1 MNTINK
7 ITVYS
12 IVFCLFAFFVC
23 SPLHAQKTKK
33 GMIWGELLDNFTRE
47 SLIGAKVTLLT
58 ADSVAIDSII
68 TNKSS
73 CVNNIW
79 GAWYFEVPF
88 QMEKS
93 LVKFEYDGYE
103 TCYLAIPAHT
113 FKGRNDMKR
122 FDAYTRRIPRSR
134 MDRDL
139 KEVAVVATKVKF
151 YMKKDTLVFN
161 ADAFQLAEGSMLDA
175 LIRQLPGAEL
185 KDDGRILVNG
195 RQVESLLLNGEDFFK
210 GNNRIM
216 LDNLPSYMVKNVQV
230 YEKQGD
236 IGKMMG
242 KKVGDEQYVMD
253 VKLKKQ
259 YSIGWIAN
267 AEAGYST
274 ENHYLGRLFALRFT
288 PQSRVTVVGNIN
300 NVNDTRK
307 PGQNSEWTP
316 ENMPSGELTTR
327 MLAADY
333 LVKDK
338 YRRYELSGNADVNHS
353 DAANLIRTVGETF
366 LPAGNTFER
375 SENRTNSHN
384 VSVSTS
390 HKFIFTPREEYR
402 LVLSPTFSY
411 TNREN
416 NGSYAGATFMSDPGD
431 YTTAALIDSI
441 RTPQAGDLLRRIA
454 VNRTLTESLSNSKRY
469 QGGLS
474 FSNIFKCGVDMV
486 EVNGSINGYDSR
498 RNVFDHYLL
507 DYPSNPLLS
516 SDFRNRWSKGYPD
529 RSLNYKVRAAYNY
542 WPAGQ
547 WQIQP
552 SYTFGQNRIHKDNT
566 LYRLERLAGW
576 GYGTDCSLGMLP
588 SEQDQLAAAIDRQN
602 SYERMEIKTWHEVGV
617 YIKDDHW
624 AEKTSNYFHFDIRLP
639 LTMTH
644 NRFDYIRAEYDG
656 VSTRNFILFQ
666 PSAKVEYKW
675 HDSKRS
681 VSFNYN
687 MRQSAPDMLDLLDI
701 MDNEDPLNIYH
712 GNPELKKTT
721 VHTFSFDH
729 SNNSPRKQRTFG
741 AYAAYTITQNAKAMG
756 YIYDRSTGIRDYRP
770 ENVNGNYYVY
780 GGVNYSMPFDV
791 KRRFTFSTY
800 TFAQLYHGVDL
811 ISTEAS
817 VPPLRS
823 TVNTYWVTETM
834 RLDYRMRKITLG
846 AKAYCSWNRATSGRE
861 GFVPFTVWD
870 FNYGPTV
877 QVELPWNIQIVSD
890 LTIYS
895 RRGYDDPAANTN
907 DVVWN
912 ARLSK
917 RILNGGLTFS
927 VDAFDILGQLSNLTQ
942 TVNSQGRFETFRDV
956 TPRYVMFHAIYRLN
970 IKPKSRD
977 RNS

>member
-1 MNTINK
+1 MSQK
-7 ITVYS
+7 IKAA
-12 IVFCLFAFFVC
+12 ILFLLTLLYYT
-23 SPLHAQKTKK
+23 PLHAQKTKT

-58 ADSVAIDSII
+58 TDSVAVDSMV
-68 TNKSS
+68 TNKGN

-79 GAWYFEVPF
+79 GAWFFEVPF
-88 QMEKS
+88 KMERRI
-93 LVKFEYDGYE
+93 VKFEYDGYE
-103 TCYLAIPAHT
+103 TSYLDIPAHS

-122 FDAYTRRIPRSR
+122 FDAYARRIPRSR
-134 MDRDL
+134 MDRELD
-139 KEVAVVATKVKF
+139 EVTITATKIKF
-151 YMKKDTLVFN
+151 YMRKDTIVFN

-175 LIRQLPGAEL
+175 LISQLPGTEL

-210 GNNRIM
+210 GNNRMM
-216 LDNLPSYMVKNVQV
+216 LDNLPSYMVSNVQV

-236 IGKMMG
+236 IGRLMG

-288 PQSRVTVVGNIN
+288 PQSRVTLVGNIN

-316 ENMPSGELTTR
+316 NSMPSGTLTTR
-327 MLAADY
+327 MMAADY

-338 YRRYELSGNADVNHS
+338 YRRYELSGNADVDHS
-353 DAANLIRTVGETF
+353 DAGNLTRMAGETF

-375 SENRTNSHN
+375 SENRTKNHN
-384 VSVSTS
+384 VRVSTS
-390 HKFIFTPREEYR
+390 HKFKITPCDEYR
-402 LVLSPTFSY
+402 LTLSPDFSY
-411 TNREN
+411 SRRETNS
-416 NGSYAGATFMSDPGD
+416 SYAGATFMASPGE

-441 RTPQAGDLLRRIA
+441 RNPQVGDLLRRLA
-454 VNRTLTESLSNSKRY
+454 VNRTLTESLNNSRRY

-474 FSNIFKCGVDMV
+474 FSNVIKLGVDML
-486 EVNGSINGYDSR
+486 EVNGAVNGFDNR
-498 RNVFDHYLL
+498 RDVFDHYLL
-507 DYPSNPLLS
+507 DYPSSSSLS
-516 SDFRNRWSKGYPD
+516 RDFRNRWTKGQPD
-529 RSLNYKVRAAYNY
+529 RSVNYNVRAAYSY

-547 WQIQP
+547 WLLQP
-552 SYTFGQNRIHKDNT
+552 AYTFGQSYVNKDNT

-576 GYGTDCSLGMLP
+576 GYGTDNALGMLP
-588 SEQDQLAAAIDRQN
+588 SEQDHLASAVDRQN
-602 SYERMEIKTWHEVGV
+602 SFERRETETWHEVSLF
-617 YIKDDHW
+617 IKDDHW
-624 AEKTSNYFHFDIRLP
+624 AEGTGNYFHFDVRLP

-644 NRFDYIRAEYDG
+644 NRFDYMRADYDR
-656 VSTRNFILFQ
+656 VTTRNTVLFQ

-675 HDSKRS
+675 HKSRRS
-681 VSFNYN
+681 VSFNYS

-701 MDNEDPLNIYH
+701 ENNEDPLNVYH
-712 GNPELKKTT
+712 GNPQLKNTS
-721 VHTFSFDH
+721 VHTFRFDH

-741 AYAAYTITQNAKAMG
+741 AYASYNVTRNAKAMG
-756 YIYDRSTGIRDYRP
+756 YVYDRSSGIRIYKP
-770 ENVNGNYYVY
+770 ENVNGNYRVY
-780 GGVNYSMPFDV
+780 GGVNYSMPLDA
-791 KRRFTFSTY
+791 KERLMFSTG

-811 ISTEAS
+811 ISTEAGVAPS
-817 VPPLRS
+817 RS
-823 TVNTYWVTETM
+823 TVNTYWATETLK
-834 RLDYRMRKITLG
+834 LDYRLGKVKFG
-846 AKAYCSWNRATSGRE
+846 AKAYCSWNRATSKRE
-861 GFVPFTVWD
+861 DFVPFTVWD

-877 QVELPWNIQIVSD
+877 QVELPWNMQLVSD
-890 LTIYS
+890 LTLYS
-895 RRGYDDPAANTN
+895 RRGYDDPDANTD

-917 RILNGGLTFS
+917 RILKGGLTFS

-956 TPRYVMFHAIYRLN
+956 TPRYVMFHVIYRLN
-970 IKPKSRD
+970 IKPQKR
-977 RNS
+977 

>member
-1 MNTINK
+1 MNFIKTKETNIH
-7 ITVYS
+7 S
-12 IVFCLFAFFVC
+12 IIICLFTFLIC
-23 SPLHAQKTKK
+23 LPLHAQKTKK
-33 GMIWGELLDNFTRE
+33 AMIWGELLDNFTRE

-58 ADSVAIDSII
+58 EDSIAVDSII

-79 GAWYFEVPF
+79 GAWCFEVPF
-88 QMEKS
+88 KLEKS
-93 LVKFEYDGYE
+93 IVKFEYDGYE
-103 TCYLAIPAHT
+103 TCYLEIPAHT

-134 MDRDL
+134 MDRNL
-139 KEVAVVATKVKF
+139 KEVTVVATKVKF
-151 YMKKDTLVFN
+151 YMRKDTLVFN

-175 LIRQLPGAEL
+175 LIKQLPGAEL

-195 RQVESLLLNGEDFFK
+195 RQVESLLLNGEDFFR

-216 LDNLPSYMVKNVQV
+216 LDNLPSYTVKNIQV

-236 IGKMMG
+236 IGQMMG

-267 AEAGYST
+267 AETGYST
-274 ENHYLGRLFALRFT
+274 ENHYMGRLFALRFT
-288 PQSRVTVVGNIN
+288 PQSRLTVLGNIN

-316 ENMPSGELTTR
+316 ENMPSGKLTTR

-338 YRRYELSGNADVNHS
+338 FRRYELSGNADMNHS
-353 DAANLIRTVGETF
+353 DASNLTRTASETF

-375 SENRTNSHN
+375 SENQTKNHN
-384 VSVSTS
+384 VSISS
-390 HKFIFTPREEYR
+390 NHKFTFTPCEEYR

-411 TNREN
+411 RNREN
-416 NGSYAGATFMSDPGD
+416 KGYYAGATFMADPGA
-431 YTTAALIDSI
+431 YSTESLIDSI
-441 RTPQAGDLLRRIA
+441 RNPQAGNLLRRLA
-454 VNRTLTESLSNSKRY
+454 VNRTLTESLSNSRRY

-474 FSNIFKCGVDMV
+474 FSNMIKCGVDMI
-486 EVNGSINGYDSR
+486 EVNGAINGYDNR
-498 RNVFDHYLL
+498 RNIFDHYQL
-507 DYPSNPLLS
+507 DYPSNPLYS
-516 SDFRNRWSKGYPD
+516 TDFRNRWSKGRPD
-529 RSLNYKVRAAYNY
+529 RSLNYKIRAAYNY

-547 WQIQP
+547 WLIQP
-552 SYTFGQNRIHKDNT
+552 SYTFGQIYTHKDNT
-566 LYRLERLAGW
+566 IYRLERLAGW
-576 GYGTDCSLGMLP
+576 GIGTDKPLGMLP
-588 SEQDQLAAAIDRQN
+588 SEQEQLTAAIDGQN
-602 SYERMEIKTWHEVGV
+602 SYERREIETWHEVGIF
-617 YIKDDHW
+617 IKDDYW
-624 AEKTSNYFHFDIRLP
+624 AEKTNNYFHFDIKLP
-639 LTMTH
+639 LTMTN
-644 NRFDYIRAEYDG
+644 NRFDYMRANYDD
-656 VSTRNFILFQ
+656 VTTRNTILFQ

-675 HDSKRS
+675 HNSKRS

-687 MRQSAPDMLDLLDI
+687 MHQSTPDMLDLLNI
-701 MDNEDPLNIYH
+701 VDNEDPLNIYH
-712 GNPELKKTT
+712 GNPDLKNTT
-721 VHTFSFDH
+721 VHTFRFDH
-729 SNNSPRKQRTFG
+729 SNNSPLKQRTFG
-741 AYAAYTITQNAKAMG
+741 AYAAYSITQNAKAMS
-756 YIYDRSTGIRDYRP
+756 YVYDRSTGIRNYSP

-780 GGVNYSMPFDV
+780 GGINYSMPLDSK
-791 KRRFTFSTY
+791 KRLTFTTY

-811 ISTEAS
+811 ISTETGVS
-817 VPPLRS
+817 PSRS
-823 TVNTYWVTETM
+823 TVNTYWATETM
-834 RLDYRMRKITLG
+834 KLDYRMGQFTFG
-846 AKAYCSWNRATSGRE
+846 AKAYCSWNRATSERE

-877 QVELPWNIQIVSD
+877 QIELPWNMQFVSD
-890 LTIYS
+890 LTLYS

-917 RILNGGLTFS
+917 RILKGGLTFS

-970 IKPKSRD
+970 IKPKTQNR
-977 RNS
+977 

>member
-1 MNTINK
+1 MKVTKAHANTI
-7 ITVYS
+7 I
-12 IVFCLFAFFVC
+12 ICLFAFLVC
-23 SPLHAQKTKK
+23 LPLYAQKQKK
-33 GMIWGELLDNFTRE
+33 GMIWGELLDKFTRE

-58 ADSVAIDSII
+58 TDSIAVDSII

-79 GAWYFEVPF
+79 GAWCFEVPF
-88 QMEKS
+88 KMEKCI
-93 LVKFEYDGYE
+93 VKFEYDGYE

-134 MDRDL
+134 LDRDL
-139 KEVAVVATKVKF
+139 EGVTVVATKIKF

-236 IGKMMG
+236 IGRMMG

-253 VKLKKQ
+253 IKLKKQ

-316 ENMPSGELTTR
+316 EKMPSGKLTSR

-338 YRRYELSGNADVNHS
+338 FRRYELSGNAEVNHS
-353 DAANLIRTVGETF
+353 DASNLTRTAGEIF

-375 SENRTNSHN
+375 NENRTKNHN
-384 VSVSTS
+384 VSAGTS
-390 HKFIFTPREEYR
+390 HKFIFTPCEGYR
-402 LVLSPTFSY
+402 LMLSPSFNYS
-411 TNREN
+411 NQEN
-416 NGSYAGATFMSDPGD
+416 NGSYAGATFTANPDE

-441 RTPQAGDLLRRIA
+441 RHPQAGNLLRRLA
-454 VNRTLTESLSNSKRY
+454 VNRTLTESLSNSRRY

-474 FSNIFKCGVDMV
+474 FSNIIKCGMDMI
-486 EVNGSINGYDSR
+486 EVNGGINGYDNR
-498 RNVFDHYLL
+498 RNVFDHYML
-507 DYPSNPLLS
+507 DYPSNPSLS
-516 SDFRNRWSKGYPD
+516 SDFRNRWSKGRPD
-529 RSLNYKVRAAYNY
+529 RSLTYKIRAAYNY

-547 WQIQP
+547 WLIQP
-552 SYTFGQNRIHKDNT
+552 SYTFGQNRTHKDNT
-566 LYRLERLAGW
+566 IYRLERLAGW
-576 GYGTDCSLGMLP
+576 GYGTDYVLGMLP
-588 SEQDQLAAAIDRQN
+588 SEQEQLTTAIDRQN
-602 SYERMEIKTWHEVGV
+602 SYERMETKTWHEAGV
-617 YIKDDHW
+617 YIKNDHW
-624 AEKTSNYFHFDIRLP
+624 NEKTNNYFHFDVRLP
-639 LTMTH
+639 VTMTH
-644 NRFDYIRAEYDG
+644 NHFDYMRADYDN
-656 VSTRNFILFQ
+656 VTTRNTILFH

-675 HDSKRS
+675 HESKRS

-687 MRQSAPDMLDLLDI
+687 MYQSAPDMLDLLDI
-701 MDNEDPLNIYH
+701 MDNEDPLNIYY
-712 GNPELKKTT
+712 GNSDLKNTT
-721 VHTFSFDH
+721 THTFRFDH
-729 SNNSPRKQRTFG
+729 NNNSPRKQRTFG
-741 AYAAYTITQNAKAMG
+741 AYAAYTITQNAKAMS
-756 YIYDRSTGIRDYRP
+756 YVYDRSTGIRFYKP
-770 ENVNGNYYVY
+770 ENVNGNYFIY
-780 GGVNYSMPFDV
+780 GGVNYSMPLDM
-791 KRRFTFSTY
+791 KKKLTFGTY
-800 TFAQLYHGVDL
+800 TFAQFYHGVDL
-811 ISTEAS
+811 ISTETSMTPA
-817 VPPLRS
+817 RS
-823 TVNTYWVTETM
+823 TVNTYWVTETIN
-834 RLDYRMRKITLG
+834 LNYRMGKFTFG
-846 AKAYCSWNRATSGRE
+846 AKTYFSWNRATSKRE
-861 GFVPFTVWD
+861 DFAPFSVWD

-877 QVELPWNIQIVSD
+877 QVELPWDMQFVSD
-890 LTIYS
+890 LTVYS
-895 RRGYDDPAANTN
+895 RRGYDDPVANTN
-907 DVVWN
+907 NMVWN

-917 RILNGGLTFS
+917 QILKGGLTFS
-927 VDAFDILGQLSNLTQ
+927 VDAFDILGQLSNFTQ

-956 TPRYVMFHAIYRLN
+956 TPRYVMFHTIYRLN
-970 IKPKSRD
+970 IKPKK
-977 RNS
+977 RNN